1 MNPKLDLEQATCNEQ
16 KISEETYDL
25 VNICEDKVTDNKVV
39 SSRSQFLKM
48 FYSFGSLSFA

>member
-48 FYSFGSLSFA
+48 FYSFGSLSLA